1 MLMWTIVYY
10 AFIVEVIVCL
20 LLMLFSYFPIIIRK
34 PMASFMRKINSPA
47 LTNIMIFTVIV
58 LTLAFAES
66 IRAAAKHRHHDHH
79 HADKMNHDIKKFRAE
94 RNSYLSFGTLFLAL
108 IISQFWSLLNRIL
121 SLEES
126 ESKKTMVHEALV
138 KQVKNREAQSG
149 LVEVAKGLKEY
160 ESTGNV
166 TEDKESL
173 IKTITALQAEIK
185 QLRANAAGR

>member
-1 MLMWTIVYY
+1 MT
-10 AFIVEVIVCL
+10 
-20 LLMLFSYFPIIIRK
+20 
-34 PMASFMRKINSPA
+34 
-47 LTNIMIFTVIV
+47 TT
-58 LTLAFAES
+58 T
-66 IRAAAKHRHHDHH
+66 
-79 HADKMNHDIKKFRAE
+79 ADKMNHDIKKFRAE

-185 QLRANAAGR
+185 QLRANAAGSETELKDKDADPVKKRPTAAAVAAATKADKDD